1 MYFKYTSLC
10 KGELIK
16 KYYEIV
22 GLLSSEAFK
31 KKKAFIEAAWYA
43 YCSTHI
49 KYKNRYVWVLEQLHP
64 MFRRVKTYQH
74 LRGIAKVG
82 LEWNNFRGNFSFDSK
97 LSFYY
102 LCKILHGGLWFMV

>member
-31 KKKAFIEAAWYA
+31 KKKAFIKAAWYA
-43 YCSTHI
+43 YVAPISKIKIDMSGFLNNYTRCSEGWKLTS
-49 KYKNRYVWVLEQLHP
+49 
-64 MFRRVKTYQH
+64 TYGALQ
-74 LRGIAKVG
+74 K
-82 LEWNNFRGNFSFDSK
+82 
-97 LSFYY
+97 
-102 LCKILHGGLWFMV
+102 